1 MDTIQ
6 GTSSDIIT
14 SDELL
19 LSNGH
24 RILEYSYSDSE
35 EVYELDQ
42 QKEEAEA
49 ETSISAR
56 SAKTDNW
63 KLEWKNSIGNFI
75 DGLQK
80 YRFVSVLPQN
90 GVFLNYLY
98 IGGYLY
104 LFFLYSYRSGTY
116 RYLDFQ
122 KR

>member
-42 QKEEAEA
+42 QNEEAEA

-80 YRFVSVLPQN
+80 YRFASV
-90 GVFLNYLY
+90 
-98 IGGYLY
+98 
-104 LFFLYSYRSGTY
+104 
-116 RYLDFQ
+116 
-122 KR
+122 